1 MPAIDPIKLKR
12 LKINALLVTFAMKRG
27 LSPAQLA
34 DLVERAM
41 ADDRFDLNAAND
53 EFANFL
59 VDEDDARYWAE
70 ELEGS
75 SAAEHLFTTA
85 DKKQKSEE
93 NTFGGYTQAELAEM
107 TCEQRLRVA
116 NQVEFE
122 RAATR

>member
-12 LKINALLVTFAMKRG
+12 LKISALLVPFAMKRG
-27 LSPAQLA
+27 LSPAQLN
-34 DLVERAM
+34 DLTERAM

-70 ELEGS
+70 ALEGS
-75 SAAEHLFTTA
+75 GVAAHLFTTA